1 MLLENDIYNDFGEL
15 LTHEED
21 ELVQE
26 WLGRHGPFDA
36 VIDGANVGLVN
47 QHNFSF
53 YQVKKMLR
61 IISQSF
67 NVFKPFY

>member
-1 MLLENDIYNDFGEL
+1 M
-15 LTHEED
+15 
-21 ELVQE
+21 QE

-36 VIDGANVGLVN
+36 VIDGANIGLVN

-53 YQVKKMLR
+53 YPVKKMLR